1 MILITGGLG
10 FIGSHIVV
18 DFIENGYSV
27 CIVDNLCNTDKET
40 LNNIEKITKTK
51 IPYYENDIR
60 DFNALLRIFSENN
73 INSVIHLA
81 GLKSVYD
88 SVVNPIDY
96 YSNNFQGTLN
106 LLEVMKKK
114 NIFKFIFSSSA
125 CVYKSEMPLPWNEKT
140 ETGNCITTYGKTK
153 YFIEQMLMDLSK
165 SDQKWKIGLLRY
177 FNPTGAHESGL
188 LGENPKKNASNLMP
202 YLCKV
207 ALGEFSKLNIYGNDY
222 KTKDGTGVRDYLH
235 VQDLAAGHRLAL
247 EKLEFMTGY
256 AIWNFGSGKG
266 YSVLEMIKAFEKV
279 SSIKIPYDF
288 KPRRIGDQDIYYT
301 DNSRAKK
308 ELNWHPKRDLSKIMI
323 DVWNYIKKRKYQK
336 L

>member
-18 DFIENGYSV
+18 DFIENGYTV

-106 LLEVMKKK
+106 LFRMCL
-114 NIFKFIFSSSA
+114 
-125 CVYKSEMPLPWNEKT
+125 
-140 ETGNCITTYGKTK
+140 
-153 YFIEQMLMDLSK
+153 
-165 SDQKWKIGLLRY
+165 
-177 FNPTGAHESGL
+177 
-188 LGENPKKNASNLMP
+188 
-202 YLCKV
+202 
-207 ALGEFSKLNIYGNDY
+207 
-222 KTKDGTGVRDYLH
+222 
-235 VQDLAAGHRLAL
+235 
-247 EKLEFMTGY
+247 
-256 AIWNFGSGKG
+256 
-266 YSVLEMIKAFEKV
+266 
-279 SSIKIPYDF
+279 
-288 KPRRIGDQDIYYT
+288 
-301 DNSRAKK
+301 
-308 ELNWHPKRDLSKIMI
+308 
-323 DVWNYIKKRKYQK
+323 
-336 L
+336 